1 MKDLIIWAIIIVFVA
16 AQIPTINSMFV
27 VLNIA
32 LAEITENTF
41 LIGNLHSNFV
51 AFGYNPFY
59 QHFVVYLVIN
69 LLFKVI

>member
-32 LAEITENTF
+32 LAEITENKF

-51 AFGYNPFY
+51 AFGDNPFY
-59 QHFVVYLVIN
+59 QHFTIFLIIN